1 MFISSGSRFDDPYTV
16 AERPENQSVPQVRI
30 YAQSALQTNKGG
42 LSLSVPD
49 SILRQA
55 KDASLPVTIRIGK
68 SGLTDAVVVELN
80 GQLSSRSLVKAK
92 VNRGLFTRDD
102 LKQVW
107 AHLAEQT
114 SSRVVFVRG
123 NVAVFWKN

>member
-1 MFISSGSRFDDPYTV
+1 VSI
-16 AERPENQSVPQVRI
+16 
-30 YAQSALQTNKGG
+30 
-42 LSLSVPD
+42 PD

-68 SGLTDAVVVELN
+68 SGLTDAVVVELD

-107 AHLAEQT
+107 SHLANQT
-114 SSRVVFVRG
+114 SSQVVFARG

>member
-1 MFISSGSRFDDPYTV
+1 MSI
-16 AERPENQSVPQVRI
+16 
-30 YAQSALQTNKGG
+30 
-42 LSLSVPD
+42 PD
-49 SILRQA
+49 SVMRQA

-68 SGLTDAVVVELN
+68 SGLTDAVVVELS

-92 VNRGLFTRDD
+92 VNRGLFQRDD

-107 AHLAEQT
+107 QHLANET
-114 SSRVVFVRG
+114 SSQLIFERG

>member
-1 MFISSGSRFDDPYTV
+1 MTI
-16 AERPENQSVPQVRI
+16 
-30 YAQSALQTNKGG
+30 
-42 LSLSVPD
+42 PD
-49 SILRQA
+49 AVLRQA

-68 SGLTDAVVVELN
+68 SGLTDAVVVELD
-80 GQLSSRSLVKAK
+80 GQLASRSLVKAK

-107 AHLAEQT
+107 THLAEQT
-114 SSRVVFVRG
+114 SSRVVFARG